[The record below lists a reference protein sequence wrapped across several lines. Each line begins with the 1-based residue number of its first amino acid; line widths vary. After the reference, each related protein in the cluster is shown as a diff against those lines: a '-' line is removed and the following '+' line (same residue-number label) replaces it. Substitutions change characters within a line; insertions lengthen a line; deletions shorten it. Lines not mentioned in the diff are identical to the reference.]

1 MSITRAHKG
10 DIGRKIRLDAGES
23 IVSASTIQI
32 KYKKPSGATGTWTA
46 EVEELTYA
54 AYTTLAGDLDED
66 GPWEIQLYVEMGGAQ
81 IHGAIANF
89 HVYRLT
95 TD

>member
-10 DIGRKIRLDAGES
+10 DVGRKIRLNAGET
-23 IVSASTIQI
+23 IVAATTVQI
-32 KYKKPSGATGTWTA
+32 KYRKPSGAVGTWTA
-46 EVEELTYA
+46 IVEDLTYA
-54 AYTTLAGDLDED
+54 GYITLAGDLDET
-66 GPWEIQLYVEMGGAQ
+66 GKWEIQLYVEMAGAN